1 MPFLVDLSIVLVLVA
16 CNAFFSMAEIAI
28 LSARRVRL
36 AQLAARPVRGA
47 ARALALSRDPTRFLS
62 TVQAGMTGI
71 GILSGAVG
79 EATLVGHIRGLVERW
94 PLLAPYA
101 EPVSLVVMVT
111 GLTYLSIIVGELVPK
126 RLALTNPELIAAR
139 VAPFIDALSR
149 VAAPLVRMLGL
160 STEAVLRLFGVPHV
174 RPSGV
179 SLEELQGLLDQGLA
193 ECVFDR
199 AEREL
204 VSNVFTLDQR
214 RVREIATPRPDI
226 VFLDVRAPIR
236 ANYETLMAR
245 PHAALPLCDGS
256 LDQVIGVIRAARL
269 LSRLLH
275 DEPADLR
282 ALAEPPLFVPGSLT
296 LMELLDQFRLTHLP
310 VALVVDE
317 HGGIEGLVSLSDL
330 VPAIVGEL
338 PMDPGEVPLVVS
350 RGDGSW
356 LIDGAAGLAVVDQTL
371 GAPISRSLGRARC
384 ATLGSLAMHSLG
396 RVPRAGD
403 AFTLGEFRFEVVD
416 MDGHRVDQMLVSRTR

>member
-1 MPFLVDLSIVLVLVA
+1 MPFLVDLLIVLVLVA

-62 TVQAGMTGI
+62 TVQTGMTSI

-94 PLLAPYA
+94 PPLAPYA

-111 GLTYLSIIVGELVPK
+111 GLTYLSIVVGELVPK
-126 RLALTNPELIAAR
+126 RLALTNPELLAAR

-149 VAAPLVRMLGL
+149 VAAPLVRMLGM

-193 ECVFDR
+193 EGVFDR
-199 AEREL
+199 AEHEL
-204 VSNVFTLDQR
+204 VSNVFTPDQR
-214 RVREIATPRPDI
+214 LVREIATPRPDM

-282 ALAEPPLFVPGSLT
+282 ALAEPPLVVPGSLT

-338 PMDPGEVPLVVS
+338 PMDPGEVPLVVP

-356 LIDGAAGLAVVDQTL
+356 LIDGAAGLAVVDRTL
-371 GAPISRSLGRARC
+371 DAPISKSMGRARGN
-384 ATLGSLAMHSLG
+384 TLGGLAMHTLG

-403 AFTLGEFRFEVVD
+403 AFTLDGFRFEVVD
-416 MDGHRVDQMLVSRTR
+416 MDGHRVDQVLVSRTR